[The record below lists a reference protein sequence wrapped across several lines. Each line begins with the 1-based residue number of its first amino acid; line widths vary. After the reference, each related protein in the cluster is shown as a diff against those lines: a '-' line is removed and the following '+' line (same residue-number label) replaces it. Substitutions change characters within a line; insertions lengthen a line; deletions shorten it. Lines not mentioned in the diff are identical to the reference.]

1 MVLPR
6 DDVFSLPQTVSTA
19 QSYDRVPDAW
29 IRTTTI
35 LPILF
40 LTLSTITGSYP
51 TPIDSG
57 QLLTCFKLYD
67 IFMRTMSLPNFD
79 MNLTELVG

>member
-6 DDVFSLPQTVSTA
+6 DDVFSLPQAVSTA

-40 LTLSTITGSYP
+40 LTLSIITGSYP
-51 TPIDSG
+51 TPITQVFNQPVIS
-57 QLLTCFKLYD
+57 KLYD
-67 IFMRTMSLPNFD
+67 TFTTHLP
-79 MNLTELVG
+79 